1 MWQDLFSNSRFLTRL
16 SEGLW
21 HPHLDEFVA
30 FLKQRHYKPAAIRR
44 IVCASDYFA
53 SWLLSQSLTLTD
65 ADSIKL
71 RQYRET
77 LGRGVSGGPQ
87 ARSRGLHMAVNFL
100 TGKGIVRT
108 PVSSAPP
115 VTPETLWLGR
125 FSDYLE
131 RVVGT
136 APTTRRRYQTI
147 ITRFLQHRFGHAEP
161 EWSQLTADDLSSFVQ
176 QEAKNRRG
184 FGRQVPSVALR
195 SFLRF
200 LVASG
205 LVHDGLS
212 AAVPSFKRYRHA
224 TLPERAT
231 TDQMKAVLSCC
242 QDGTSVGLR
251 DYAVLLLLAQLG
263 LRAHEVVRL
272 TLDDIDWR
280 SGLVLV
286 RAGKTRRE
294 RVLPLPSEV
303 GDALAAYLRQGR
315 PQTASRS
322 IFLDAQPPCHPWRGA
337 SAVSQ
342 LAHRR
347 LLQSGFPAKPWR
359 GAHLFRHTV
368 ASQMVNAGATFK
380 EVADLLGHQ
389 SLDTTAIY
397 AKLDLESLEL
407 VASPWKGA
415 NA

>member
-1 MWQDLFSNSRFLTRL
+1 
-16 SEGLW
+16 
-21 HPHLDEFVA
+21 
-30 FLKQRHYKPAAIRR
+30 
-44 IVCASDYFA
+44 
-53 SWLLSQSLTLTD
+53 
-65 ADSIKL
+65 
-71 RQYRET
+71 
-77 LGRGVSGGPQ
+77 
-87 ARSRGLHMAVNFL
+87 
-100 TGKGIVRT
+100 
-108 PVSSAPP
+108 
-115 VTPETLWLGR
+115 
-125 FSDYLE
+125 
-131 RVVGT
+131 
-136 APTTRRRYQTI
+136 
-147 ITRFLQHRFGHAEP
+147 
-161 EWSQLTADDLSSFVQ
+161 
-176 QEAKNRRG
+176 
-184 FGRQVPSVALR
+184 
-195 SFLRF
+195 
-200 LVASG
+200 
-205 LVHDGLS
+205 
-212 AAVPSFKRYRHA
+212 
-224 TLPERAT
+224 
-231 TDQMKAVLSCC
+231 
-242 QDGTSVGLR
+242 
-251 DYAVLLLLAQLG
+251 
-263 LRAHEVVRL
+263 
-272 TLDDIDWR
+272 
-280 SGLVLV
+280 VLV